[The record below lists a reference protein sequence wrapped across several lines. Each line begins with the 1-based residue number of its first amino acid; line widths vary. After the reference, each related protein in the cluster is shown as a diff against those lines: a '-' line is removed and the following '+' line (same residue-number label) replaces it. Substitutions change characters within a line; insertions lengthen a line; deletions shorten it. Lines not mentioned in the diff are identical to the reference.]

1 MVTLSSD
8 NSKSASMGNALG
20 FTNNQSGGAGQE
32 VYKIGNYVWEDT
44 NRNGVQELGEKGVG
58 NVTVTVL
65 IQIQIQ
71 K

>member
-1 MVTLSSD
+1 MATLTSD
-8 NSKSASMGNALG
+8 GNRSVSTGNALG

-44 NRNGVQELGEKGVG
+44 NKNGVRIRRKGVG
-58 NVTVTVL
+58 NVTVTVFDN
-65 IQIQIQ
+65 IQIQ